1 MAARYDMTSN
11 IPSSAGSSNR
21 LEEHTAIALMN
32 LDRFWPLPC
41 GGWFRLLDY
50 QVPLKANQADARV
63 GKIDLLGVSDRGR
76 LVVVELKVQAQ
87 AGGRSD
93 PPPPALMEGLRYA
106 AIVEA
111 DLEAIASEAHRRFG
125 VKISGEPPIIALLAL
140 RAWWRGWIDT
150 PAAGAWRARPNELS
164 AMPQ

>member
-32 LDRFWPLPC
+32 LDRLWPLPC

-63 GKIDLLGVSDRGR
+63 GKIDLLGVSDGGG

-87 AGGRSD
+87 AWRAQRSAADGADGG
-93 PPPPALMEGLRYA
+93 A
-106 AIVEA
+106 
-111 DLEAIASEAHRRFG
+111 
-125 VKISGEPPIIALLAL
+125 AL
-140 RAWWRGWIDT
+140 RRH
-150 PAAGAWRARPNELS
+150 R
-164 AMPQ
+164 